1 VYSLVLLCVEMRVC
15 IRGFRA
21 SWKSVAGVYSLYE
34 ARLGCVDLSCS
45 GTVRTA
51 PSTMFV
57 RPAVAHSTFGA
68 KHRMALGGT
77 SADLRMLSS
86 KPAGSSIDAN
96 EEQPS
101 KAPLPMLVRLAGS
114 SIDVIEEQ

>member
-1 VYSLVLLCVEMRVC
+1 M
-15 IRGFRA
+15 
-21 SWKSVAGVYSLYE
+21 YE

-114 SIDVIEEQ
+114 SIDVNEEQSLKAYPPILVRPAGSSIDVNEEQR